1 MNAEPV
7 INDIGN
13 NNSDKSATSV
23 HDLSFQHDKGG
34 EHQTTHR
41 RTGFDMPQTSSDTE
55 VVEIIFMRL
64 FAARSKG
71 SSKAFC
77 PLYYHSI
84 AGI

>member
-55 VVEIIFMRL
+55 VVGNLLVSAFDGEHGDEIPQSE
-64 FAARSKG
+64 APSV
-71 SSKAFC
+71 
-77 PLYYHSI
+77 
-84 AGI
+84 